1 VGEATSTPAPWKAL
15 VAAGATAGLVSAV
28 FGVGGGLVIVPLL
41 VAFAGYD
48 TKRATTTSLAAVIL
62 IAGWGAIAQG
72 VLGNVDVTAAL
83 LIGLP
88 AMFGVTAGVAI
99 KRRVSNDQL
108 EIGFAALLVVVAIAL
123 VLR

>member
-41 VAFAGYD
+41 VAFAAYD